1 MEMNESVSQSVNEN
15 LPKLWIDKNKS
26 FYKGLIMVFFPDS
39 DAPRKDELVY
49 GTDKDKSTISRSM
62 TLRDWQLIFSFSVGL
77 SSSSGMFEPVLD
89 TCVAEKTQ
97 LPIL

>member
-1 MEMNESVSQSVNEN
+1 
-15 LPKLWIDKNKS
+15 LWIDKNEFFIKE
-26 FYKGLIMVFFPDS
+26 LIMVFFPDS
-39 DAPRKDELVY
+39 DAPRKDKLVY
-49 GTDKDKSTISRSM
+49 GANKDKSTISRSM
-62 TLRDWQLIFSFSVGL
+62 TLRNWQLIFSFSAGL